1 LPNQAAKGREPR
13 ANNLDERSSV
23 MHPDMEA
30 YLWITVK
37 AFGFALVGIYATRIA
52 LHAYEIVKWGV

>member
-1 LPNQAAKGREPR
+1 
-13 ANNLDERSSV
+13 

-37 AFGFALVGIYATRIA
+37 AFGLALGAIYAIRIG
-52 LHAYEIVKWGV
+52 LYVYEAAKWGL

>member
-1 LPNQAAKGREPR
+1 
-13 ANNLDERSSV
+13 

-37 AFGFALVGIYATRIA
+37 AFGFALIGIYATRIG
-52 LHAYEIVKWGV
+52 LYFYELAKWGV

>member
-1 LPNQAAKGREPR
+1 
-13 ANNLDERSSV
+13 

-37 AFGFALVGIYATRIA
+37 AFGFALFGIYAMRLA
-52 LHAYEIVKWGV
+52 LYAYDALSWGV

>member
-1 LPNQAAKGREPR
+1 M
-13 ANNLDERSSV
+13 V
-23 MHPDMEA
+23 MHPDIEA

-52 LHAYEIVKWGV
+52 LHAYEALKWGV

>member
-1 LPNQAAKGREPR
+1 
-13 ANNLDERSSV
+13 

-37 AFGFALVGIYATRIA
+37 AFGCALVGIYAMRIG
-52 LHAYEIVKWGV
+52 LYAYEAMIWGL